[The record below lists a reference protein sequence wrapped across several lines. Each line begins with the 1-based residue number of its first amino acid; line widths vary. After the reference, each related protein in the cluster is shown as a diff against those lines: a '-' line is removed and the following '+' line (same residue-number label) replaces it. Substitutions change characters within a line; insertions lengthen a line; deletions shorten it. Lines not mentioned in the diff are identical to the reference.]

1 MKIKFLSFIA
11 SFFMVSFVIT
21 SCLDDDNNIEY
32 SPDATIHAF
41 ALDTAGLGSYKFTID
56 QLSREIYNE
65 DSLPVHADTIIDKI
79 LIKTLTRA
87 SGVVT
92 MKDKSA
98 QAHGAKFEDR
108 NVGTLGDLACF
119 SFYPGK
125 NLYAFGEGGSV
136 TCQEEKYYKHID
148 RLKNQGCDV
157 RYYHDEIGYNYR
169 LEGLQGA
176 VLSVSLKYLPEWT
189 KRRQE
194 IGHRY
199 LKEIT
204 NPLITMQ
211 RHPENTTPVFH
222 LFVIT
227 VPDHED
233 FIRYMAEND
242 VECNMHYPVPC
253 HLQKAYANLR
263 YRPGDCPN
271 AEYLAAHCVTLPLFP
286 EMRKDEIARVI
297 DLCNAYRQA

>member
-1 MKIKFLSFIA
+1 M
-11 SFFMVSFVIT
+11 M
-21 SCLDDDNNIEY
+21 
-32 SPDATIHAF
+32 
-41 ALDTAGLGSYKFTID
+41 
-56 QLSREIYNE
+56 
-65 DSLPVHADTIIDKI
+65 
-79 LIKTLTRA
+79 
-87 SGVVT
+87 
-92 MKDKSA
+92 
-98 QAHGAKFEDR
+98 
-108 NVGTLGDLACF
+108 
-119 SFYPGK
+119 
-125 NLYAFGEGGSV
+125 
-136 TCQEEKYYKHID
+136 
-148 RLKNQGCDV
+148 KNQGCTV
-157 RYYHDEIGYNYR
+157 RYYHDMIGYNYR
-169 LEGLQGA
+169 LEGIQGA

-253 HLQKAYANLR
+253 I
-263 YRPGDCPN
+263 YRRLMPICAIGRETVP
-271 AEYLAAHCVTLPLFP
+271 
-286 EMRKDEIARVI
+286 MRNIWPHTA
-297 DLCNAYRQA
+297 

>member
-1 MKIKFLSFIA
+1 M
-11 SFFMVSFVIT
+11 
-21 SCLDDDNNIEY
+21 
-32 SPDATIHAF
+32 
-41 ALDTAGLGSYKFTID
+41 
-56 QLSREIYNE
+56 
-65 DSLPVHADTIIDKI
+65 
-79 LIKTLTRA
+79 
-87 SGVVT
+87 
-92 MKDKSA
+92 
-98 QAHGAKFEDR
+98 
-108 NVGTLGDLACF
+108 GTLGDLACF

-199 LKEIT
+199 LREIT

-211 RHPENTTPVFH
+211 HHPENTTPVFH

-227 VPDHED
+227 VPDHDD
-233 FIRYMAEND
+233 FVKYMADND

-253 HLQKAYANLR
+253 HLQKAYANLG
-263 YRPGDCPN
+263 YKPGDCPN
-271 AEYLAAHCVTLPLFP
+271 AEYLASIALPCRCSPRCGKMRSGESSSCVMLTDS
-286 EMRKDEIARVI
+286 KEITMQTVTAENKTSENKTSKAI
-297 DLCNAYRQA
+297 SENYWDTQAGIYLRS